1 MTNVPFKID
10 YNGEWFYHG
19 TIINRKSIIKLFS
32 SVLVIDEDGT
42 YHLRTPVEDC
52 LVEVEDVPFIINRV
66 QVLNKGGEQII
77 IFKTN
82 LGDKIEL
89 GKYHPLWMREK
100 KYSGELIP
108 YVLINKGIEARV
120 SRNVYYDLVEH
131 LERVKKGNK
140 KIEGITSNK
149 LFFPL
154 DKKSSPGDWIKI

>member
-82 LGDKIEL
+82 LG
-89 GKYHPLWMREK
+89 G
-100 KYSGELIP
+100 
-108 YVLINKGIEARV
+108 
-120 SRNVYYDLVEH
+120 
-131 LERVKKGNK
+131 
-140 KIEGITSNK
+140 
-149 LFFPL
+149 
-154 DKKSSPGDWIKI
+154 